1 MKYCDHCNKL
11 QMIILILKVL
21 GEVLH
26 KKHYALD
33 TKFNNEKDLSQRF
46 YKMFNWVDSYIYNQR
61 SAHSFKTR
69 LTM

>member
-26 KKHYALD
+26 KKLNALD

-46 YKMFNWVDSYIYNQR
+46 YKMLRELENIY
-61 SAHSFKTR
+61 
-69 LTM
+69 L

>member
-26 KKHYALD
+26 KKLNALD
-33 TKFNNEKDLSQRF
+33 AKFNNEKDLSQRF
-46 YKMFNWVDSYIYNQR
+46 YKMLRVGKYIL
-61 SAHSFKTR
+61 S
-69 LTM
+69 LTL

>member
-26 KKHYALD
+26 KKLNALD

-46 YKMFNWVDSYIYNQR
+46 YKMLRELENRYYV
-61 SAHSFKTR
+61 
-69 LTM
+69 